1 MVDRIICYCNGVS
14 ENTILGAI
22 RSGATTLKAIQ
33 ESTSACTGNQCKEL
47 NPSGHCC
54 SGDIIALIRVKWEKA
69 FQKVTA
75 DVVNPYYR

>member
-47 NPSGHCC
+47 NPSGYCC
-54 SGDIIALIRVKWEKA
+54 SGDIIALIKSGV
-69 FQKVTA
+69 
-75 DVVNPYYR
+75 